1 MNPLTAGAGESAL
14 QLLQGLRMKGRAT
27 TEQLAHIW
35 GIDETR
41 AATLLEALI
50 ADGCAEE
57 KQGFFALSGEGELQR
72 QRALNAERTRI
83 DGEALKSLYADF
95 CSIDPSFKQLVADVQ
110 LGKLERDAA
119 AEHLAPLHEKLR
131 VLARRATALLPRLE
145 VYEGRFEAALA
156 GLREGDSRY
165 LASPIVESY
174 HGIWFEFHEELIQ
187 ASGRTRAQESIAGGG
202 A

>member
-83 DGEALKSLYADF
+83 DGEA
-95 CSIDPSFKQLVADVQ
+95 
-110 LGKLERDAA
+110 
-119 AEHLAPLHEKLR
+119 
-131 VLARRATALLPRLE
+131 
-145 VYEGRFEAALA
+145 
-156 GLREGDSRY
+156 
-165 LASPIVESY
+165 
-174 HGIWFEFHEELIQ
+174 
-187 ASGRTRAQESIAGGG
+187 SG
-202 A
+202 